1 MLVIEGRVGKSLKLQ
16 EIINK
21 HDGKVLM
28 LDAVGV
34 NFMQGDNLFVIPIS
48 LETLWATNFINDY
61 IDEIREYNLIVF
73 ETNDNKEMI
82 NNYRQLENLI
92 DIKCIVTIQNNSL
105 ENIKIYETWL
115 KELI

>member
-34 NFMQGDNLFVIPIS
+34 NFMQGDNLFVVSIS
-48 LETLWATNFINDY
+48 LETLWATNSINDY
-61 IDEIREYNLIVF
+61 MDTIRKFDTIIF

-82 NNYRQLENLI
+82 NSYKQLENLI
-92 DIKCIVTIQNNSL
+92 DRKCIVTIQNNDV
-105 ENIKIYETWL
+105 ENIKVYE
-115 KELI
+115 I